1 MMSSSASWCS
11 SSETHSSAEHSTS
24 RPRPAAAAGARGA
37 RWARAAGGTGAVP
50 SLPEETP
57 DPRPAGAS
65 SDTAQATQPQ
75 ATQPRLSRR
84 DSPAHRQHPPAPL
97 HIPRRDAP
105 GPAHP
110 CSPAAGRGS
119 ACSPVPAPRAAA
131 AGTGRVA
138 PPRGPGPAE
147 KTRGSVRPP
156 RPGPAE
162 TRGSALPRS
171 PGRRS
176 PRPPPAWRP
185 RAGAARPTG
194 R

>member
-24 RPRPAAAAGARGA
+24 RPGPAAAAGARGA
-37 RWARAAGGTGAVP
+37 RWARAAGGTGCPIAA
-50 SLPEETP
+50 EETP
-57 DPRPAGAS
+57 DPRPGAC
-65 SDTAQATQPQ
+65 SDTATGDTDTPL
-75 ATQPRLSRR
+75 LSS
-84 DSPAHRQHPPAPL
+84 DPPAGTAPHTAQHHRQDP
-97 HIPRRDAP
+97 P

-119 ACSPVPAPRAAA
+119 ACSPAPAPRAAS

-147 KTRGSVRPP
+147 ETRESVRPP

-162 TRGSALPRS
+162 TRGSARPRS